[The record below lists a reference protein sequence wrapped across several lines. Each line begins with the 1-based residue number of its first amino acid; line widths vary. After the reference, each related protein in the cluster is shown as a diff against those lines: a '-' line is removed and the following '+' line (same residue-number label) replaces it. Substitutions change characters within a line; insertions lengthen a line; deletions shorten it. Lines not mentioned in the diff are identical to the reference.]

1 MPEGDTIHYAA
12 NRIRPILEGHVPDA
26 LETLHPRFSRD
37 RWPERLQGQQVRS
50 VDAHGKH
57 LFIRFANDLTI
68 HSHLRMT
75 GSWRV
80 LDADRRPSRA
90 AWLSIR
96 RGGKAVVQ
104 FKGPVLELMTDSRTR
119 IDQRIA
125 GLGPDI
131 LAPQFDYGRFLRRL
145 REDDPTRPIGDAV
158 LDQRTVAGIGNLWR
172 AEALLGGADRP
183 LAPHRRH
190 DRRGGHRD
198 RRRRPPAHAGV
209 GPPREGHARP
219 AGLQQG
225 RPPLPPLRHAHRG
238 ARPVGG
244 QPHDLLVPRMSAL
257 RRVGHKGA
265 DLIAPGNTRE
275 SFDAALRGRRRHDRV
290 RRPPRHVARRPR
302 HAADPRP
309 RSRARHRR
317 RPQPRR
323 GPRASEVRRVRRRRA
338 RRRPQAPRLRGA
350 SGRGAPRPRP
360 GRPHARLVASTCAAW

>member
-37 RWPERLQGQQVRS
+37 RWPERLEGQPVRS

-96 RGGKAVVQ
+96 RGDKAVVQ

-119 IDQRIA
+119 VDQRIA

-131 LAPQFDYGRFLRRL
+131 LAPEFDYARFLRRL

-158 LDQRTVAGIGNLWR
+158 LDQRTVAGIGNLWK
-172 AEALLGGADRP
+172 AEACWEAQIDP
-183 LAPHRRH
+183 WRRTG
-190 DRRGGHRD
+190 DTTD
-198 RRRRPPAHAGV
+198 EEATAIV
-209 GPPREGHARP
+209 DAARP
-219 AGLQQG
+219 RMQESARSGHMTRGQQVYNRAG
-225 RPPLPPLRHAHRG
+225 RPCPRCGTRIEARG
-238 ARPVGG
+238 QWEDNRTTFWC
-244 QPHDLLVPRMSAL
+244 
-257 RRVGHKGA
+257 
-265 DLIAPGNTRE
+265 PGCQR
-275 SFDAALRGRRRHDRV
+275 
-290 RRPPRHVARRPR
+290 
-302 HAADPRP
+302 
-309 RSRARHRR
+309 
-317 RPQPRR
+317 
-323 GPRASEVRRVRRRRA
+323 
-338 RRRPQAPRLRGA
+338 
-350 SGRGAPRPRP
+350 
-360 GRPHARLVASTCAAW
+360 